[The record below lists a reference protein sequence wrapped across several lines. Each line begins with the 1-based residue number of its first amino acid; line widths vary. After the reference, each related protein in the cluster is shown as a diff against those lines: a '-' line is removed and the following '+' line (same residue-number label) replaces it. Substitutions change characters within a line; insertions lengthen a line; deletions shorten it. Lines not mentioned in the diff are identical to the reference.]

1 MDELMDLMVKD
12 ESPNQISD
20 KIKDL
25 LYAKTAERVTAV
37 RPKVVSNMFDDA
49 PEEEEQ
55 PVETENGAE
64 VSAELDPSEPEQ
76 D

>member
-1 MDELMDLMVKD
+1 MDELMDLLVKD

-25 LYAKTAERVTAV
+25 LYAKTAEKVTAV
-37 RPKVVSNMFDDA
+37 RPKVVSNLFDDESEV
-49 PEEEEQ
+49 EEE
-55 PVETENGAE
+55 PVETEVETE
-64 VSAELDPSEPEQ
+64 VEAELETSEPEQ

>member
-1 MDELMDLMVKD
+1 MDLLVKD

-25 LYAKTAERVTAV
+25 LYAKTAEKVTAV
-37 RPKVVSNMFDDA
+37 RPQVVSNLFDDE
-49 PEEEEQ
+49 PEVEEE
-55 PVETENGAE
+55 PVETEVE
-64 VSAELDPSEPEQ
+64 AELETSEPEQ

>member
-1 MDELMDLMVKD
+1 MDLLVKD

-25 LYAKTAERVTAV
+25 LYAKTAERVSSV
-37 RPKVVSNMFDDA
+37 RPQVVSNMFDDE
-49 PEEEEQ
+49 PEVEEE
-55 PVETENGAE
+55 PVETEVETE
-64 VSAELDPSEPEQ
+64 VSAELETSEPEE

>member
-1 MDELMDLMVKD
+1 MNHPIRSAIRL
-12 ESPNQISD
+12 
-20 KIKDL
+20 KI
-25 LYAKTAERVTAV
+25 YAKTAERVTAV